1 MTRSKHPAGR
11 RFGVSLRAQT
21 IRGGLS
27 RILLLV
33 IVLVVV
39 VVSVDVTRT
48 LRSFMLTQDV
58 DESVGFAAAIGRF
71 VREAQLERGL
81 SAGVVGGFT
90 PFAEQLVGQ
99 RVKTD
104 DALGALEAA
113 VAGSSLP
120 EMDAMRE
127 ALRGFEQ
134 TVNVRQAVDAGS
146 AQLLPMFRHYSDVIR
161 NVHEVNLTLEN
172 SDDPRLLDLSHPL
185 YVMARAQESAAAERD
200 LLTGVFA
207 RGGFGPGEFAE
218 YSALRAD
225 KNAGFVLFGH
235 EATRERRDG
244 LARLL
249 KSADAVEAERLEA
262 LATDSTGN
270 RPLRGLDVT
279 AWWQRMSVVV
289 NGSFALLAATAT
301 EMRDRA
307 AALVREETWIV
318 AGYVVGALLAIAI
331 AVLLVVSSVRT
342 IIRPLKRL
350 ADEAQDISLR
360 RLPAAISKE
369 NLVAR
374 SPEPPRPVVVPDDA
388 VREITEAGAA
398 VNSLQRTAFDL
409 AAEQVVLRHNATE
422 SLANLAHRNQNLL
435 RRQLGFISE
444 FEQDELDPG
453 ALSNLFQLDH
463 LATQMRRNAESLLVL
478 AGRSS
483 PRRWTEPMP
492 VTDVVRAGLSEVA
505 DYRRVVLRWVDEA
518 KVAGAAVTEL
528 AHMIAELAENALA
541 FSPPDIN
548 VEIYGRRSADEYVLA
563 VVDHGVGMT
572 KAELARANAR
582 LSGEEVFLVAPT
594 KSLGHYVV
602 GQLAR
607 RLQVGVELTVS
618 PVGGVVAR
626 ITVPADLLT
635 SAEERPR
642 AADEPIAWPQ
652 EQPVEQPPTDISP
665 GAPSRHQRPV
675 VVATTEA
682 RVAPPS
688 GRTRNGLAKRTRSA
702 VKAPATP
709 VHRAAPAANRSP
721 DDVRSMLSTFRSG
734 HQRGAQSPPPVRIVT
749 GSEEETQ

>member
-1 MTRSKHPAGR
+1 MTSPKHPAR
-11 RFGVSLRAQT
+11 RRPGVSLRAHT

-33 IVLVVV
+33 VVLVVV

-48 LRSFMLTQDV
+48 LRSFALAQDV
-58 DESVGFAAAIGRF
+58 RESVGFAAAIGKF
-71 VREAQLERGL
+71 VREVQLERGL
-81 SAGVVGGFT
+81 SAGVIGRLT
-90 PFAEQLVGQ
+90 PFAEQLSGQ
-99 RVKTD
+99 RAKTD
-104 DALGALEAA
+104 EALGALETA

-127 ALRGFEQ
+127 ALRGFDQ
-134 TVNVRQAVDAGS
+134 TANVRRAVDAGT
-146 AQLLPMFRHYSDVIR
+146 AELLPTFQHYSDVIR

-172 SDDPRLLDLSHPL
+172 SDDPRLLSLSHPL
-185 YVMARAQESAAAERD
+185 YVMALAQESAAGERD

-207 RGGFGPGEFAE
+207 RGGFGPGEFAA
-218 YSALRAD
+218 YTALRAD
-225 KNAGFVLFGH
+225 KSSGFALFEH
-235 EATRERRDG
+235 EATQERRDG

-249 KSADAVEAERLEA
+249 KSSDAAEAERLA
-262 LATDSTGN
+262 AVATDTAGA
-270 RPLRGLDVT
+270 RPVRGVDVT
-279 AWWQRMSVVV
+279 AWWQHMSVVV
-289 NGSFALLAATAT
+289 NGSFVLLAATAT

-307 AALVREETWIV
+307 AELVGDETWILV
-318 AGYVVGALLAIAI
+318 AYLVGALLAIGA

-360 RLPAAISKE
+360 RLPDAISQD
-369 NLVAR
+369 NLAAR
-374 SPEPPRPVVVPDDA
+374 EPVPPRPVDVPGNA
-388 VREITEAGAA
+388 VREIVEAGAA
-398 VNSLQRTAFDL
+398 VNSLQQTAFDL

-422 SLANLAHRNQNLL
+422 SLANLAHRSQNLL

-453 ALSNLFQLDH
+453 ALSNLFELDH

-483 PRRWTEPMP
+483 PRRWAEPMP

-505 DYRRVVLRWVDEA
+505 DYRRVVLRWVDDA
-518 KVAGAAVTEL
+518 KVAGSAVTEL

-572 KAELARANAR
+572 REDLARANAR

-626 ITVPADLLT
+626 ITVPAELLT
-635 SAEERPR
+635 SSAPPPR

-652 EQPVEQPPTDISP
+652 EQPVEQPTIDISP
-665 GAPSRHQRPV
+665 GVRGRRHRQV
-675 VVATTEA
+675 EA
-682 RVAPPS
+682 DRGESPA
-688 GRTRNGLAKRTRSA
+688 GRTRNGLTKRTRSA
-702 VKAPATP
+702 VKVPAAPA
-709 VHRAAPAANRSP
+709 HRAAPAVHRSP
-721 DDVRSMLSTFRSG
+721 DDVRSMLSNFRSG
-734 HQRGAQSPPPVRIVT
+734 HQRGAGTPSPVRIVT
-749 GSEEETQ
+749 GQEGETQ